1 MPDPLAPPWHTDFA
15 QTSPLFAPIQAAIEQ
30 FASRTAWPTL
40 DQLNTALA
48 SRPARALTRS
58 SHAVRFVP
66 QDTRA
71 QTWTDK
77 YEPRIFLRGEI
88 QTREANWHD
97 FFNAMVWMTFPRT
110 KAALNALQ
118 YEQYLAAQRTQQKN
132 RTAAQDALTI
142 FDEGGAIVVSR
153 DPTLLERIARYEWK
167 QLFWAERRHVERDMR
182 VFLFGH
188 ALYEKALT
196 PYKGMTAKCLLLT
209 VTDDFLALTL
219 PDQLSRVDERS
230 ANWFHATGGHLRTTA
245 LSPLPILGVPGWT
258 PENIDPSFYDDKQ
271 YFRDQYA
278 HSTST

>member
-1 MPDPLAPPWHTDFA
+1 MPDPLVPPWHTDFA
-15 QTSPLFAPIQAAIEQ
+15 QTSPLFAPIQPAIEQ
-30 FASRTAWPTL
+30 FASRKAWPTL

-58 SHAVRFVP
+58 GHAVRFVP

-77 YEPRIFLRGEI
+77 YEPRIFLRGDI

-118 YEQYLAAQRTQQKN
+118 YEQYLAVQQTQRQN

-153 DPTLLERIARYEWK
+153 DPLLFALLRRFAWK
-167 QLFWAERRHVERDMR
+167 ELLWTKRRHVERDMR
-182 VFLFGH
+182 FFLFGH
-188 ALYEKALT
+188 ALYEKVLT
-196 PYKGMTAKCLLLT
+196 PYMGMTAKCVLLDVEPNFFDLSLQAQLAYVDGRT
-209 VTDDFLALTL
+209 ATWFAETDG
-219 PDQLSRVDERS
+219 E
-230 ANWFHATGGHLRTTA
+230 LRTSTLA
-245 LSPLPILGVPGWT
+245 PLPILGVPGWS
-258 PENIDPSFYDDKQ
+258 PENDNPSFYDDKR
-271 YFRDQYA
+271 YFRDNYKRSA
-278 HSTST
+278 RT